1 MSFYDRYVELCSM
14 HDMKPQCP
22 EMLKVTEVS
31 SGAISGWK
39 KGSLPKGDV
48 LCRLANYFDVTTD
61 YLLGLSELRSP
72 QLSMSMLSGKEQ
84 LLINTYRMADDEG
97 QMNII
102 YVCMDEKRK
111 AEAKGK
117 STAAV

>member
-1 MSFYDRYVELCSM
+1 MTFYDRYVELCSM
-14 HDMKPQCP
+14 HDLKPQCP
-22 EMLKVTEVS
+22 EMIRVTEVS

-48 LCRLANYFDVTTD
+48 LCRLANYFNVTTD
-61 YLLGLSELRSP
+61 YLLGLSELRKS
-72 QLSMSMLSGKEQ
+72 QSTVSMLSGKEQ
-84 LLINTYRMADDEG
+84 LLIDAYRMADDEG

-111 AEAKGK
+111 AEAKGDN
-117 STAAV
+117 TAAV